1 MSQKNETLP
10 LILALFITAGIL
22 GGGYWWFT
30 RKQSGDL
37 AQNGSVSTPPASS
50 SNDPN
55 TSPPAVTTPP
65 ASGTTFPLLPS
76 VPAGTVVNI
85 DGSTSMVQINTAL
98 KAKFEARYPDTAIVW
113 QSQGTEKG
121 IAAVLAG
128 SAEIAAISR
137 PLTPQEEAQGL
148 VAIPIAQDAIALVVS
163 KNNPFQRGLTQ
174 AQVMG
179 IFTGQIT
186 DWSQVGGKNSQ
197 IRVLNRPQVSG
208 THQVFQSLVLN
219 GNNFGTS
226 PNIQTMPRDET
237 TGMMQELRLDGIGYA
252 TFNQVVDQQTVRV
265 VAVDGLT
272 PESANYPYKRELF
285 YVYKNPPTGSVAA
298 FLGYIT
304 SDEGKGAI
312 AGQ

>member
-30 RKQSGDL
+30 RKQSGNL
-37 AQNGSVSTPPASS
+37 AQNGSVSTAPI
-50 SNDPN
+50 SNSNAPN
-55 TSPPAVTTPP
+55 SPPP

-76 VPAGTVVNI
+76 VPAGTIVNI
-85 DGSTSMVQINTAL
+85 NGSTSMVQINTAL
-98 KAKFEARYPDTAIVW
+98 KAKFEARYPGTAIVW

-174 AQVMG
+174 AQVVG

-226 PNIQTMPRDET
+226 SNIETMPRDET
-237 TGMMQELRLDGIGYA
+237 TGMLQELRRDGIGYA

-285 YVYKNPPTGSVAA
+285 YVYKNPPTSGVAA
-298 FLGYIT
+298 FLGYTT